1 MLHTVIMK
9 CSSGVFM
16 INLNTFLQVLLGTG
30 FTFFMTS
37 LGAAVVFC
45 FRGAVSDT
53 MNRAFLGFASGVMM
67 AASVWSLLIPSIEQ
81 SGELG
86 LAPWFPPALGFVLGG
101 LFLYLVDKMLPWL
114 HGCGLAGDSCGIDGS
129 AGDLHSCESAD
140 VLKQPTGACL
150 PQRKAGAKLLVLA
163 VTAHNIPEG
172 MAVGLAFVLAG
183 QHPGDPAY
191 LASAIGLA
199 AGIGI
204 QNFPE
209 GAAISLPVRQSGA
222 GVGKA
227 FLTGC
232 LSGIV
237 EPLAGIAVFLTAA
250 AVVPLM
256 PWLLAFAGGAM
267 IYVVADE
274 LIPQAQPDETSNVG
288 TIGVMVGFLVMMI
301 LDVALG

>member
-1 MLHTVIMK
+1 
-9 CSSGVFM
+9 M
-16 INLNTFLQVLLGTG
+16 INLNIFLQVLGGTG
-30 FTFFMTS
+30 FTFLMTS

-45 FRGAVSDT
+45 FQGAISDK
-53 MNRAFLGFASGVMM
+53 MNRVFLGFASGVMM

-81 SGELG
+81 SQEQGMS
-86 LAPWFPPALGFVLGG
+86 PWFPPALGFVLGG
-101 LFLYLVDKMLPWL
+101 VFLYLVDKTLSWL
-114 HGCGLAGDSCGIDGS
+114 HGACLAEGRCGLDRSSGDIR
-129 AGDLHSCESAD
+129 SCESAAIG
-140 VLKQPTGACL
+140 QPAMANPCL
-150 PQRKAGAKLLVLA
+150 QKKEAGTKLLVLA

-183 QHPGDPAY
+183 QHPEDPAY

-222 GVGKA
+222 GVGKS

-237 EPLAGIAVFLTAA
+237 EPLAGILVFFTAA
-250 AVVPLM
+250 SVVRFM

-288 TIGVMVGFLVMMI
+288 TIGVMAGFLIMMI